1 MPRTY
6 SLFTLPECAKCREAK
21 AALLEAKVGFALVDL
36 DDGDGLA
43 RFRKLYREIKDR
55 LPRDD
60 EGTMPVPVLV
70 VEEEGRVVDVAHG
83 GAEAM
88 RACLSR
94 A

>member
-1 MPRTY
+1 MPKTY

-21 AALLEAKVGFALVDL
+21 AALKELNTPFATVDL
-36 DDGDGLA
+36 DDSDGLA
-43 RFRKLYREIKDR
+43 RFRKIYKEIKDR
-55 LPRDD
+55 LPRDA

-70 VEEEGRVVDVAHG
+70 VEEEGTIVDVATG